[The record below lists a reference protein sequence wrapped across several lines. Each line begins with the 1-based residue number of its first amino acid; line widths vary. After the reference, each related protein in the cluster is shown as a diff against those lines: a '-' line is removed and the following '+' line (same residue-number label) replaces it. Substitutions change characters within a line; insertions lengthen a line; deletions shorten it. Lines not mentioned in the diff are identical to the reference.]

1 MNKFNA
7 DIELIR
13 KYFNGELSP
22 VAQHE
27 LEKRALDDPFLQDAM
42 DGFEQ
47 FSNLQKDF
55 NALNNR
61 LADRI
66 KKKEKVV
73 AIWGFKQWTIA
84 ASLIF
89 GIAAISI
96 YFNQTPENK
105 TIAVSELQK
114 KDRLP
119 KSVKILEDTLAK
131 VDENAIA
138 NLIGNSASIAQKD
151 VLTPAQAKEF
161 SPADEITLE
170 PINQM
175 NAAAF
180 TDTVGLNEIIV
191 VGYGTQK
198 KMVNTS
204 SVGRFKAEESAKLD
218 NKSALALRTVQSD
231 ILKNKSQNITQ
242 IIGKVT
248 STEDGLALP
257 GVQITNIKNGA
268 VVISNLNGEFKIA
281 AKEKDQLTANY
292 SGFFTETISVNKN
305 DSLKIALQ
313 PDQKTL
319 SEIAVTSYGNQKKYT
334 EIFAGPKGGWKKF
347 RKYLDDNA
355 TLINN
360 ERGKVVV
367 QFIIQPDGR
376 LSNFLIQKSY
386 NTSANNKALQLIKD
400 YGIWYGSADGKVQK
414 AKVTVR
420 FY

>member
-1 MNKFNA
+1 MNKSNA

-13 KYFNGELSP
+13 KYFNGELSL

-27 LEKRALDDPFLQDAM
+27 LEKRALDDPFLQDAI

-47 FSNLQKDF
+47 FSIQQKDF

-61 LADRI
+61 LTNRI

-73 AIWGFKQWTIA
+73 AIWGFKQWSIA

-114 KDRLP
+114 KERFP
-119 KSVKILEDTLAK
+119 KSVRILEDTLAK

-138 NLIGNSASIAQKD
+138 NLIGNSATISQKD
-151 VLTPAQAKEF
+151 VSTSAQAKEF

-175 NAAAF
+175 NAAAL
-180 TDTVGLNEIIV
+180 TNTIGLNEITV

-198 KMVNTS
+198 KMDNTS
-204 SVGRFKAEESAKLD
+204 SFGRFKSEESAKVD
-218 NKSALALRTVQSD
+218 HKSAIVIRTIESD
-231 ILKNKSQNITQ
+231 IVKNISQNITQ

-257 GVQITNIKNGA
+257 GVQITNLKNGA
-268 VVISNLNGEFKIA
+268 VVISNVNGDFKIA

-292 SGFFTETISVNKN
+292 SGFFTETISVNIN

-313 PDQKTL
+313 PDQKSL
-319 SEIAVTSYGNQKKYT
+319 SEVAVTGYGNQKNYT
-334 EIFAGPKGGWKKF
+334 EILAGPKGGWKKF
-347 RKYLDDNA
+347 RKYLDENA

-367 QFIIQPDGR
+367 QFIIQPDGK

-400 YGIWYGSADGKVQK
+400 YGVWYGSAEGKAQK

>member
-1 MNKFNA
+1 MNKSNA

-22 VAQHE
+22 EAQHE

-47 FSNLQKDF
+47 FSNPQKDF
-55 NALNNR
+55 NDINNR
-61 LADRI
+61 LANRI

-73 AIWGFKQWTIA
+73 AIWGFKQWSIA

-119 KSVKILEDTLAK
+119 KSVKIFEDTSAK
-131 VDENAIA
+131 VDENAIT
-138 NLIGNSASIAQKD
+138 NLIGNSATIVQKD
-151 VLTPAQAKEF
+151 ILTSAQAKEF

-175 NAAAF
+175 KAAAS
-180 TDTVGLNEIIV
+180 TDSVGLSEINV

-198 KMVNTS
+198 KMDNVS
-204 SVGRFKAEESAKLD
+204 SISRFKAEESAKSD
-218 NKSALALRTVQSD
+218 NKSALALRTLESD
-231 ILKNKSQNITQ
+231 ILKNKSQQTTQ

-248 STEDGLALP
+248 SIEDGFALP
-257 GVQITNIKNGA
+257 GVQITNVKNGA
-268 VVISNLNGEFKIA
+268 VVISNVNGEFKIA

-292 SGFFTETISVNKN
+292 SGFFTETISVNIN
-305 DSLKIALQ
+305 DSLKITLQ
-313 PDQKTL
+313 PDQKAL
-319 SEIAVTSYGNQKKYT
+319 SEVAVTGYGNQKKST

-347 RKYLDDNA
+347 RKYLDENA

-367 QFIIQPDGR
+367 QFIIQPDGK

-386 NTSANNKALQLIKD
+386 NISANNKAIQLIKD
-400 YGIWYGSADGKVQK
+400 YGVWYGSADGKAQK
-414 AKVTVR
+414 AKVTLR